1 MFQDLHS
8 ARRDSLRYS
17 ARSTWC
23 RPDSMSLHS
32 GVFLTIAYVCAAAPA
47 NWFQKKKAGRV
58 TNGHWTFQLI
68 FHIIQSGLNDVGMA
82 DGDID
87 STAQLFTVPGLPFMG
102 GHAGPEHAGANP
114 LGPQQLLQPCGY
126 VVFVGVDGKHLALA
140 PAGKLR
146 LDFPDE
152 SSLLGIDLAFIQI
165 LRFRD
170 DEALAL
176 LSFRVV
182 AGAVERSQAVRVV
195 GIDQQRIEH
204 GAQHAAIAA
213 MLLQGR
219 GNLVLQLLVSC

>member
-68 FHIIQSGLNDVGMA
+68 FHIIESGLDQLGMA
-82 DGDID
+82 DDD
-87 STAQLFTVPGLPFMG
+87 VDPALQLLAVPGLAFVS

-114 LGPQQLLQPCGY
+114 LGSQQLLQPCRH
-126 VVFVGVDGKHLALA
+126 VVLVGVDGEPLALA
-140 PAGKLR
+140 PMG
-146 LDFPDE
+146 
-152 SSLLGIDLAFIQI
+152 
-165 LRFRD
+165 
-170 DEALAL
+170 
-176 LSFRVV
+176 
-182 AGAVERSQAVRVV
+182 
-195 GIDQQRIEH
+195 
-204 GAQHAAIAA
+204 
-213 MLLQGR
+213 
-219 GNLVLQLLVSC
+219 